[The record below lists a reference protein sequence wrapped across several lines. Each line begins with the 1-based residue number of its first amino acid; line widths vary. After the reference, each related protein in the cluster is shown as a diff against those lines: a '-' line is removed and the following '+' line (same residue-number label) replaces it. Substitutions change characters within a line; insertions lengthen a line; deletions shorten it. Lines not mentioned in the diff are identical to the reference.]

1 MHQKKGNGLKQE
13 EMFEGANSVRGVVG
27 WGVVPGSVCNA
38 MFLVFWIQT
47 DSCPFRSA
55 YRGDSVRLTVL

>member
-1 MHQKKGNGLKQE
+1 
-13 EMFEGANSVRGVVG
+13 MFEGADGVRGVVG

-38 MFLVFWIQT
+38 MFLVFWIQI

-55 YRGDSVRLTVL
+55 HRGDSVRLTVL